1 MDYDLLIKKSS
12 QIGNDM
18 TALANRGLGQLGLSN
33 SDRYYIL
40 SHSTFTCSGNITG
53 FILGVDV
60 IVDRNEYP
68 EVFIAEKIENEE
80 TYIFKD
86 SQSIQ
91 LNAID
96 FQTNGVYKYILPSP
110 LPFQAG
116 QFIGIKQTQRNI
128 CKVRFNYQRNPQ
140 YNISK
145 VNKNNTETNQ
155 YSVAEDGHL
164 PGRVLLHPISSQFKI
179 QVKHT
184 CSV

>member
-18 TALANRGLGQLGLSN
+18 TLENRGLGHLSFGN

-53 FILGVDV
+53 FLLGVDV
-60 IVDRNEYP
+60 LVLRNEYP
-68 EVFIAEKIENEE
+68 EVFIAEKIDNED

-86 SQSIQ
+86 SQSIN

-96 FQTNGVYKYILPSP
+96 FQPDGVYKYILPSP

-116 QFIGIKQTQRNI
+116 QFIGIKQTQRNTSR
-128 CKVRFNYQRNPQ
+128 VRFYYQRDLQ
-140 YNISK
+140 YNILQ
-145 VNKNNTETNQ
+145 VNKNDTETNQ

-164 PGRVLLHPISSQFKI
+164 PGRVLLHPISSQLKI